1 MSIVNPVVDLYEQ
14 RKIAL
19 AKRKIQYPI
28 KIYCIVDDL
37 SDASR
42 DTLIRQ
48 IKEHALQSK
57 VIFSTRVYDS
67 TKYSNDRDII
77 TRLPAFHV
85 YIKKV
90 YNRTFYAN
98 TRPLDHINECV
109 ALYLKGEDEK
119 VQRKARWLQ
128 FYERCKSFLFRLV
141 HRETAMERHER
152 ETYAI
157 AKKSR
162 FEDMKRNIREWD

>member
-1 MSIVNPVVDLYEQ
+1 MSIVNPVIDLYEQ
-14 RKIAL
+14 RKAAL
-19 AKRKIQYPI
+19 AKKKIQYPI

-57 VIFSTRVYDS
+57 VIFSSRVYDS
-67 TKYSNDRDII
+67 QKYSNDRDII

-85 YIKKV
+85 HIKKV

-109 ALYLKGEDEK
+109 NLYLKGEDEK
-119 VQRKARWLQ
+119 LQRKAQWVK
-128 FYERCKSFLFRLV
+128 FYERCKNFFFRLV
-141 HRETAMERHER
+141 HKETAMERYER
-152 ETYAI
+152 ETYVT

-162 FEDMKRNIREWD
+162 FENMKHNVSEWG

>member
-1 MSIVNPVVDLYEQ
+1 MSTVNPVIDLHEQ
-14 RKIAL
+14 RRAAL

-48 IKEHALQSK
+48 IKEHAFQSK

-77 TRLPAFHV
+77 HKQG
-85 YIKKV
+85 I
-90 YNRTFYAN
+90 
-98 TRPLDHINECV
+98 
-109 ALYLKGEDEK
+109 
-119 VQRKARWLQ
+119 
-128 FYERCKSFLFRLV
+128 
-141 HRETAMERHER
+141 
-152 ETYAI
+152 
-157 AKKSR
+157 
-162 FEDMKRNIREWD
+162 

>member
-1 MSIVNPVVDLYEQ
+1 MNINPVTDLHEQ
-14 RKIAL
+14 RKL
-19 AKRKIQYPI
+19 AVARKKIQYPI

-42 DTLIRQ
+42 DTLVRQ
-48 IKEHALQSK
+48 IKQHALQSK

-67 TKYSNDRDII
+67 MKYSNDRDVI

-85 YIKKV
+85 YIHKA

-109 ALYLKGEDEK
+109 ELYLKAEDEK
-119 VQRKARWLQ
+119 IQRGARWVQ
-128 FYERCKSFLFRLV
+128 FYERCKNFFFRLV
-141 HRETAMERHER
+141 HKESAMERYER
-152 ETYAI
+152 ETYVS

-162 FEDMKRNIREWD
+162 FENMKLNVSEWG

>member
-1 MSIVNPVVDLYEQ
+1 MNTNPVIDLHEQ
-14 RKIAL
+14 RKLAL

-48 IKEHALQSK
+48 IKQHALQSK
-57 VIFSTRVYDS
+57 IIFTTRVYDS

-85 YIKKV
+85 YIKKG

-109 ALYLKGEDEK
+109 DLYLKEEDDR
-119 VQRKARWLQ
+119 VQRRARWLA
-128 FYERCKSFLFRLV
+128 FYERCKSFFFGLLRK
-141 HRETAMERHER
+141 ETAMERYER
-152 ETYAI
+152 ETYTT

-162 FEDMKRNIREWD
+162 FENMKLNVSEWG

>member
-1 MSIVNPVVDLYEQ
+1 MNTNPVIDLHEQ
-14 RKIAL
+14 RKLAL

-42 DTLIRQ
+42 DTLIRK

-57 VIFSTRVYDS
+57 VIFTTRLYDS
-67 TKYSNDRDII
+67 TKYSNDRDVI

-85 YIKKV
+85 YIKKG

-109 ALYLKGEDEK
+109 ALYLKSEEE
-119 VQRKARWLQ
+119 RAERRERWIQ
-128 FYERCKSFLFRLV
+128 FYERCKSFFFRLI
-141 HRETAMERHER
+141 HKETAMERHER
-152 ETYAI
+152 ETYVT

-162 FEDMKRNIREWD
+162 FENMKLNVSEWS

>member
-1 MSIVNPVVDLYEQ
+1 MNTNPVIELHEQ

-19 AKRKIQYPI
+19 ARKKIQYPI

-48 IKEHALQSK
+48 IKEHALKSK
-57 VIFSTRVYDS
+57 VIFTTRVYDS

-85 YIKKV
+85 YIKKG

-109 ALYLKGEDEK
+109 DLYLKNEDEK
-119 VQRKARWLQ
+119 IQRRAQWIA
-128 FYERCKSFLFRLV
+128 FYERCKNFFWRMV
-141 HRETAMERHER
+141 HKETAMERHER
-152 ETYAI
+152 ETYI
-157 AKKSR
+157 SAKKSR
-162 FEDMKRNIREWD
+162 FENMKLNVSEWS

>member
-1 MSIVNPVVDLYEQ
+1 MNNNPVIDLHEQ
-14 RKIAL
+14 RRAAL
-19 AKRKIQYPI
+19 AKRKILYPI

-48 IKEHALQSK
+48 IKEHAIQSK

-67 TKYSNDRDII
+67 TKYSNDRDVIV
-77 TRLPAFHV
+77 RLPAFHV
-85 YIKKV
+85 YINKG

-109 ALYLKGEDEK
+109 QLYLKGEDEK
-119 VQRKARWLQ
+119 IKRRERWIK
-128 FYERCKSFLFRLV
+128 FYERCKNFLFRLV
-141 HRETAMERHER
+141 RKETAMERHER
-152 ETYAI
+152 ETYAS

-162 FEDMKRNIREWD
+162 FENMKLNVSEWS